1 MADFY
6 GTVAGYKAYQTLRG
20 RTIDVSVTDPMIQ
33 AALQVGSEWLDGH
46 YGPAW
51 SDGWTFKSG
60 QRSQIREWPRT
71 GFVDYNGYAIANDE
85 IPREVENSTYEATQR
100 QIAATGSLTIDY
112 TATPYRMAQVD
123 GAVRV
128 EYNLMADVGD
138 LQPQIAI
145 IDQILYP
152 LLKSAYASGNL
163 SRLGG
168 AVDRV

>member
-6 GTVAGYKAYQTLRG
+6 GTTAGYRAYQAARG
-20 RTIDVSVTDPMIQ
+20 RTIDAGVTDAIIQ

-51 SDGWTFKSG
+51 SDGWTFKTG
-60 QRSQIREWPRT
+60 QRAQIREWPRT

-100 QIAATGSLTIDY
+100 QIASAGSLTVDFAASQY
-112 TATPYRMAQVD
+112 KSAQVD
-123 GAVRV
+123 GAVKV
-128 EYNLMADVGD
+128 EYNIATDVND

-145 IDQILYP
+145 INQILYP
-152 LLKSAYASGNL
+152 LLKSPYAGGNL
-163 SRLGG
+163 SGMSG
-168 AVDRV
+168 VGERV